1 MSDTTTTPIAS
12 QPVSQTSSQSSNAP
26 FFWGTNAAAFENL
39 ERFEQITNPV
49 GDTNFEFQFEDLAPQ
64 AQNQDQKSEFSP
76 DVSSPDLTPQTSQ
89 SASVP
94 EFSADDFWVQSP
106 AQNSLP
112 DDLIITPSEQEVVVP
127 EHPDVALNSEDQ
139 KGSDDESF
147 GVSEEYSQVV
157 EPNFANDT
165 SDTLSG
171 EIVDLSSQEDWSSNL
186 DFNDQSIPATQ
197 DFGVADPVSS
207 LVDSDSPATESNF
220 EESSSEN
227 VLESSSDALDQAS
240 SDDESS
246 KISPINT
253 ELQAHQELEQ
263 EPAPERT
270 KLMQKFVNLVTSAK
284 EILRLQRH
292 LHQDPEVFEISGGR
306 TSQSQISYIISLD
319 QNSEIPIL
327 HFQKNE
333 IFSATQES
341 QQHLLTLTSE
351 TLDHN
356 LQISI
361 DKEPLYVE
369 NIDLLEGNKLV
380 FVSEKLNKFEFF
392 FSDKEKE
399 LSEQRE
405 KIKAEKEKKA
415 WLNAI
420 FRAF

>member
-12 QPVSQTSSQSSNAP
+12 QPVSQASSQSSNAP

-49 GDTNFEFQFEDLAPQ
+49 GESNFEFQFEDVAPQ
-64 AQNQDQKSEFSP
+64 GQNQDQKSEFLP
-76 DVSSPDLTPQTSQ
+76 DVSGLDLTPQTSQ

-94 EFSADDFWVQSP
+94 EFSADDFVVSS
-106 AQNSLP
+106 QNQTALP
-112 DDLIITPSEQEVVVP
+112 NDSNLTPSEP
-127 EHPDVALNSEDQ
+127 TA
-139 KGSDDESF
+139 GSSDLPNVDSDIAAQTVSADASF
-147 GVSEEYSQVV
+147 WVSEQASQVA
-157 EPNFANDT
+157 E
-165 SDTLSG
+165 SDFVKEVSDAVLPD
-171 EIVDLSSQEDWSSNL
+171 ISSQENSSDKA
-186 DFNDQSIPATQ
+186 DFSDQSIPVTEAFWVTE
-197 DFGVADPVSS
+197 
-207 LVDSDSPATESNF
+207 LDSPAIESNF
-220 EESSSEN
+220 EESTSDTP
-227 VLESSSDALDQAS
+227 SDALDQS
-240 SDDESS
+240 VSDDEPSELAS
-246 KISPINT
+246 TNT

-263 EPAPERT
+263 EPVSERT

-284 EILRLQRH
+284 EILRFQRH
-292 LHQDPEVFEISGGR
+292 LHQDSESFEIAGGR

>member
-12 QPVSQTSSQSSNAP
+12 QPVSQASSQSSNTP

-49 GDTNFEFQFEDLAPQ
+49 GEPNFEFQFEDVAPQ
-64 AQNQDQKSEFSP
+64 GQNQDQKSEFSP
-76 DVSSPDLTPQTSQ
+76 DISGLDLTPQTSQ
-89 SASVP
+89 SVSVP
-94 EFSADDFWVQSP
+94 EFSADDFVASSQNQSTLPNDSNLIPSEPAAGDSDLSNADSDIVAQTVSADASFWVSEQASQV
-106 AQNSLP
+106 AESDSVKDVSDVVLP
-112 DDLIITPSEQEVVVP
+112 DV
-127 EHPDVALNSEDQ
+127 
-139 KGSDDESF
+139 
-147 GVSEEYSQVV
+147 
-157 EPNFANDT
+157 
-165 SDTLSG
+165 
-171 EIVDLSSQEDWSSNL
+171 SSQENSSDKA
-186 DFNDQSIPATQ
+186 DFSDQSIPVTEA
-197 DFGVADPVSS
+197 FWAIE
-207 LVDSDSPATESNF
+207 LDSPAIESNF
-220 EESSSEN
+220 EGSTSEN
-227 VLESSSDALDQAS
+227 TLDTPDQSAS
-240 SDDESS
+240 EDEPSELVS
-246 KISPINT
+246 TNT

-263 EPAPERT
+263 EPVSERS

-284 EILRLQRH
+284 EILRFQRH
-292 LHQDPEVFEISGGR
+292 LHQDSESFEIAGGR
-306 TSQSQISYIISLD
+306 TSQSQISYTISLD

-399 LSEQRE
+399 LSDQRE

>member
-1 MSDTTTTPIAS
+1 MSDTTTNLIAS

-49 GDTNFEFQFEDLAPQ
+49 GEPNFEFQFEDVVPQ
-64 AQNQDQKSEFSP
+64 GQNQDQKSEFSP
-76 DVSSPDLTPQTSQ
+76 DGSSPDLTPQTSQ

-94 EFSADDFWVQSP
+94 EFSADDFVVSS
-106 AQNSLP
+106 QNQTTLP
-112 DDLIITPSEQEVVVP
+112 NDSNLTPSEPIAGGFDLPNADSDIAAQTVSADASFWVSEQASQVAESDFVKDVSDAVL
-127 EHPDVALNSEDQ
+127 PDV
-139 KGSDDESF
+139 
-147 GVSEEYSQVV
+147 
-157 EPNFANDT
+157 
-165 SDTLSG
+165 
-171 EIVDLSSQEDWSSNL
+171 SSQENSS
-186 DFNDQSIPATQ
+186 DQSIPVTEAFWVTE
-197 DFGVADPVSS
+197 
-207 LVDSDSPATESNF
+207 LDSPVIESNF
-220 EESSSEN
+220 EESTSDTP
-227 VLESSSDALDQAS
+227 SDALDQSA
-240 SDDESS
+240 SDDEPSELAS
-246 KISPINT
+246 TNT

-263 EPAPERT
+263 EPVSERS

-284 EILRLQRH
+284 EILRFQRH
-292 LHQDPEVFEISGGR
+292 LHQDSESFEIVGGR

-351 TLDHN
+351 TLDYN

>member
-49 GDTNFEFQFEDLAPQ
+49 GEPNFEFQFEDVAPQ
-64 AQNQDQKSEFSP
+64 RQNQDQKSEFSP
-76 DVSSPDLTPQTSQ
+76 DGSSPDLTPQTSQ

-94 EFSADDFWVQSP
+94 EFSADDFVVSS
-106 AQNSLP
+106 QNQTTLP
-112 DDLIITPSEQEVVVP
+112 NDSNLTPSEPIAGGFDLPNADSDIALQTVSADASFWVSEQASQVAESDFVKEVSDAVL
-127 EHPDVALNSEDQ
+127 PDV
-139 KGSDDESF
+139 
-147 GVSEEYSQVV
+147 
-157 EPNFANDT
+157 
-165 SDTLSG
+165 
-171 EIVDLSSQEDWSSNL
+171 SSQENSSDKA
-186 DFNDQSIPATQ
+186 DFSDQSIPVTEAFWVTE
-197 DFGVADPVSS
+197 
-207 LVDSDSPATESNF
+207 LDSPAIESNF
-220 EESSSEN
+220 EEGT
-227 VLESSSDALDQAS
+227 SDTLDQS
-240 SDDESS
+240 VSDDESS
-246 KISPINT
+246 EPASTNA

-263 EPAPERT
+263 EPVSERT

-284 EILRLQRH
+284 EILRFQRH
-292 LHQDPEVFEISGGR
+292 LHQDSESFEIAGGR

-333 IFSATQES
+333 IFSTTQES

>member
-1 MSDTTTTPIAS
+1 M
-12 QPVSQTSSQSSNAP
+12 
-26 FFWGTNAAAFENL
+26 
-39 ERFEQITNPV
+39 
-49 GDTNFEFQFEDLAPQ
+49 
-64 AQNQDQKSEFSP
+64 
-76 DVSSPDLTPQTSQ
+76 
-89 SASVP
+89 
-94 EFSADDFWVQSP
+94 
-106 AQNSLP
+106 
-112 DDLIITPSEQEVVVP
+112 
-127 EHPDVALNSEDQ
+127 
-139 KGSDDESF
+139 
-147 GVSEEYSQVV
+147 
-157 EPNFANDT
+157 
-165 SDTLSG
+165 
-171 EIVDLSSQEDWSSNL
+171 
-186 DFNDQSIPATQ
+186 
-197 DFGVADPVSS
+197 
-207 LVDSDSPATESNF
+207 DSPAIESNF
-220 EESSSEN
+220 EEGT
-227 VLESSSDALDQAS
+227 SDTLDQS
-240 SDDESS
+240 VSDDESS
-246 KISPINT
+246 EPASTNA

-263 EPAPERT
+263 EPVSERS

-284 EILRLQRH
+284 EILRFQHH
-292 LHQDPEVFEISGGR
+292 LHQDSESFEIAGGR

-415 WLNAI
+415 
-420 FRAF
+420 

>member
-12 QPVSQTSSQSSNAP
+12 QPVSQASSQSSNAP

-49 GDTNFEFQFEDLAPQ
+49 GEPNFEFQFEDVAPQ
-64 AQNQDQKSEFSP
+64 RQNQDQKSEFSP
-76 DVSSPDLTPQTSQ
+76 DGSSPDLTPQTSQ

-94 EFSADDFWVQSP
+94 KFSADDFVASSQNQST
-106 AQNSLP
+106 LP
-112 DDLIITPSEQEVVVP
+112 NDSNLTPSESAVGGSDFSNADSDIVAQTVSADASFWLSEQAFQVAEPDFVKDVSDAVL
-127 EHPDVALNSEDQ
+127 PDV
-139 KGSDDESF
+139 
-147 GVSEEYSQVV
+147 
-157 EPNFANDT
+157 
-165 SDTLSG
+165 
-171 EIVDLSSQEDWSSNL
+171 SSQENSS
-186 DFNDQSIPATQ
+186 DQSIPVTEVFWATE
-197 DFGVADPVSS
+197 
-207 LVDSDSPATESNF
+207 LDSPAIESNF
-220 EESSSEN
+220 EESTSDT
-227 VLESSSDALDQAS
+227 LSDALDQS
-240 SDDESS
+240 VSDDEPSELAS
-246 KISPINT
+246 TNT

-263 EPAPERT
+263 EPVSERS

-284 EILRLQRH
+284 EILRFQRH
-292 LHQDPEVFEISGGR
+292 LHQDSESFEIVGGR
-306 TSQSQISYIISLD
+306 TSQSQISYTISLD

>member
-49 GDTNFEFQFEDLAPQ
+49 GEPNFEFQFEDVAPQ
-64 AQNQDQKSEFSP
+64 RQNQDQKSEFSP
-76 DVSSPDLTPQTSQ
+76 DGSSPDLTPQTSQ

-94 EFSADDFWVQSP
+94 EFSADDFVVSS
-106 AQNSLP
+106 QNQTTLP
-112 DDLIITPSEQEVVVP
+112 NDSNLTPSEPIAGGFDLPNADSDIALQTVSADASFWVSEQASQVAESDFVKEVSDAVL
-127 EHPDVALNSEDQ
+127 PDV
-139 KGSDDESF
+139 
-147 GVSEEYSQVV
+147 
-157 EPNFANDT
+157 
-165 SDTLSG
+165 
-171 EIVDLSSQEDWSSNL
+171 SSQENSSDKA
-186 DFNDQSIPATQ
+186 DFSDQSIPVTEAFWVTE
-197 DFGVADPVSS
+197 
-207 LVDSDSPATESNF
+207 LDSPAIESNF
-220 EESSSEN
+220 EEGT
-227 VLESSSDALDQAS
+227 SDTLDQS
-240 SDDESS
+240 VSDDESS
-246 KISPINT
+246 EPASTNA

-263 EPAPERT
+263 EPVSERT

-284 EILRLQRH
+284 EILRFQRH
-292 LHQDPEVFEISGGR
+292 LHQDSESFEIAGGR

-327 HFQKNE
+327 YFQKNE

-399 LSEQRE
+399 LSDQRE

>member
-12 QPVSQTSSQSSNAP
+12 QPVSQASSQSSNAP

-49 GDTNFEFQFEDLAPQ
+49 GEPNFEFQFEDVAPQ
-64 AQNQDQKSEFSP
+64 GQNQDQKSEFSP
-76 DVSSPDLTPQTSQ
+76 DASSPELTPQTSQ

-94 EFSADDFWVQSP
+94 EFSADDFVASS
-106 AQNSLP
+106 QNQTTLP
-112 DDLIITPSEQEVVVP
+112 NDSNLTPSEPVVGGSDLPNADSDIAAQTVSADASFWLSEQVSQIAESDFVKEVSDAVL
-127 EHPDVALNSEDQ
+127 PDV
-139 KGSDDESF
+139 
-147 GVSEEYSQVV
+147 
-157 EPNFANDT
+157 
-165 SDTLSG
+165 
-171 EIVDLSSQEDWSSNL
+171 SSQENSSDKA
-186 DFNDQSIPATQ
+186 DFSDQSIPVTEAFWVTE
-197 DFGVADPVSS
+197 
-207 LVDSDSPATESNF
+207 LDSPVIESNF
-220 EESSSEN
+220 EEST
-227 VLESSSDALDQAS
+227 SDTPSDSLDQS
-240 SDDESS
+240 VSDDEPSELAS
-246 KISPINT
+246 TNT

-263 EPAPERT
+263 EPVSERT

-284 EILRLQRH
+284 EILRFQH
-292 LHQDPEVFEISGGR
+292 YLHQDSESFEIAGGR

>member
-12 QPVSQTSSQSSNAP
+12 QPVSQASSQSSNTP

-49 GDTNFEFQFEDLAPQ
+49 GEPNFEFQFEDVAPQ
-64 AQNQDQKSEFSP
+64 GQNQDQKSEFSP
-76 DVSSPDLTPQTSQ
+76 DGSSPDLTPQTSQ

-112 DDLIITPSEQEVVVP
+112 DDLIITPSESAVGGSDLPNADSDIAAQTVSADASFWVSEQASQVAESDFVKEVSDAVL
-127 EHPDVALNSEDQ
+127 PDV
-139 KGSDDESF
+139 
-147 GVSEEYSQVV
+147 
-157 EPNFANDT
+157 
-165 SDTLSG
+165 
-171 EIVDLSSQEDWSSNL
+171 SSQENSS
-186 DFNDQSIPATQ
+186 DQSIPVTEAFWVTE
-197 DFGVADPVSS
+197 
-207 LVDSDSPATESNF
+207 LDSPVIESNF
-220 EESSSEN
+220 EESTSDTP
-227 VLESSSDALDQAS
+227 SDALDQS
-240 SDDESS
+240 VSDDEPSELAS
-246 KISPINT
+246 TNT

-263 EPAPERT
+263 EPVSERT

-284 EILRLQRH
+284 EIIRFQRH
-292 LHQDPEVFEISGGR
+292 LHQDSESFEIAGGR

-399 LSEQRE
+399 LSDQRE

>member
-1 MSDTTTTPIAS
+1 MSDTTTTPITS
-12 QPVSQTSSQSSNAP
+12 QPVSQASSQSSNAP

-49 GDTNFEFQFEDLAPQ
+49 GEPNFEFQFEDVAPQ
-64 AQNQDQKSEFSP
+64 GQNQDQKSEFSP
-76 DVSSPDLTPQTSQ
+76 DGSSPDLTPQTSQ

-94 EFSADDFWVQSP
+94 EFSADDFVASS
-106 AQNSLP
+106 QNQTTLP
-112 DDLIITPSEQEVVVP
+112 DDLIITPSEPAVGGS
-127 EHPDVALNSEDQ
+127 ALLNAD
-139 KGSDDESF
+139 SDIAAQTVSADASF
-147 GVSEEYSQVV
+147 WVSEQVSQIA
-157 EPNFANDT
+157 E
-165 SDTLSG
+165 SDFVKDVSDAVLSD
-171 EIVDLSSQEDWSSNL
+171 VSSQENSSDKA
-186 DFNDQSIPATQ
+186 DFSDQSIPVTQ
-197 DFGVADPVSS
+197 DFGVVETVSS
-207 LVDSDSPATESNF
+207 LVDSDSPAIESNF
-220 EESSSEN
+220 EEST
-227 VLESSSDALDQAS
+227 SDTPDQS
-240 SDDESS
+240 VPEDESS
-246 KISPINT
+246 ELVSTNT

-263 EPAPERT
+263 EPVSERS

-284 EILRLQRH
+284 EILRFQRH
-292 LHQDPEVFEISGGR
+292 LHQDSESFEISGGR
-306 TSQSQISYIISLD
+306 TSQSQIFYTISLD

-399 LSEQRE
+399 LSDQRE

>member
-1 MSDTTTTPIAS
+1 MSDTTTTPISS
-12 QPVSQTSSQSSNAP
+12 QPVSQASSQSSNAP

-49 GDTNFEFQFEDLAPQ
+49 GEPNFEFQFEDVVPQ
-64 AQNQDQKSEFSP
+64 GQNQDQKSEFSP
-76 DVSSPDLTPQTSQ
+76 DGSSPDLTPQTSQ

-112 DDLIITPSEQEVVVP
+112 DDLIITPSEPAVGGSALLNADSDIAAQTVSADASFWVSEQVSQIAESDFVKDISDAVL
-127 EHPDVALNSEDQ
+127 PDV
-139 KGSDDESF
+139 
-147 GVSEEYSQVV
+147 
-157 EPNFANDT
+157 
-165 SDTLSG
+165 
-171 EIVDLSSQEDWSSNL
+171 SSQENSSDKV
-186 DFNDQSIPATQ
+186 DFSDQSIPVTQAFWATE
-197 DFGVADPVSS
+197 
-207 LVDSDSPATESNF
+207 SDSPAIESNF
-220 EESSSEN
+220 KETTSEN
-227 VLESSSDALDQAS
+227 TSYTPDQSAS
-240 SDDESS
+240 EDEPSELAS
-246 KISPINT
+246 TNT

-263 EPAPERT
+263 EPVSERS

-284 EILRLQRH
+284 EILRFQRH
-292 LHQDPEVFEISGGR
+292 LHQDSESFEISGGR
-306 TSQSQISYIISLD
+306 TSQSQVSYTISLD

-399 LSEQRE
+399 LSDQRE

>member
-1 MSDTTTTPIAS
+1 MSDTTTNPIAS

-49 GDTNFEFQFEDLAPQ
+49 GEPNFEFQFEDVAPQ
-64 AQNQDQKSEFSP
+64 RQNQDQKSEFSP
-76 DVSSPDLTPQTSQ
+76 DGSSPDLTPQTSQ
-89 SASVP
+89 SASMP

-112 DDLIITPSEQEVVVP
+112 DDLIITPSEPVVGGSDIPNADSDIVDQP
-127 EHPDVALNSEDQ
+127 VSDDVSFWVSEQASQVAESDFVKDVSDAVLPDV
-139 KGSDDESF
+139 
-147 GVSEEYSQVV
+147 
-157 EPNFANDT
+157 
-165 SDTLSG
+165 
-171 EIVDLSSQEDWSSNL
+171 SSQENSSDKA
-186 DFNDQSIPATQ
+186 DFSDQSIPVTEAFWATE
-197 DFGVADPVSS
+197 
-207 LVDSDSPATESNF
+207 LDSPAIESNF
-220 EESSSEN
+220 EESPSDTP
-227 VLESSSDALDQAS
+227 SDALDQSA

-246 KISPINT
+246 ELASTNT

-263 EPAPERT
+263 EPVSERS

-292 LHQDPEVFEISGGR
+292 LHQDSESFEIAGGR
-306 TSQSQISYIISLD
+306 TSQSQISYTISLD

-399 LSEQRE
+399 LSDQRE

>member
-12 QPVSQTSSQSSNAP
+12 QPVSQASSQSSNAP

-49 GDTNFEFQFEDLAPQ
+49 GEPNFEFQFEDVVPQ
-64 AQNQDQKSEFSP
+64 GQNQDQKSEFSP
-76 DVSSPDLTPQTSQ
+76 DGSSPDLTPQTSQ

-94 EFSADDFWVQSP
+94 EFSADDFVVSS
-106 AQNSLP
+106 QNQTTLP
-112 DDLIITPSEQEVVVP
+112 NDSNLTPSEPIAGGFDLPNADSDIAAQTVSADASFWVSEQASQVAESDFVKDVSDAVL
-127 EHPDVALNSEDQ
+127 PDV
-139 KGSDDESF
+139 
-147 GVSEEYSQVV
+147 
-157 EPNFANDT
+157 
-165 SDTLSG
+165 
-171 EIVDLSSQEDWSSNL
+171 SSQENSS
-186 DFNDQSIPATQ
+186 DQSIPVTEAFWVTE
-197 DFGVADPVSS
+197 
-207 LVDSDSPATESNF
+207 LDSPVIESNF
-220 EESSSEN
+220 EESTSDTP
-227 VLESSSDALDQAS
+227 SDALDQS
-240 SDDESS
+240 VSDDEPSELAS
-246 KISPINT
+246 TNT

-263 EPAPERT
+263 EPVSERT

-284 EILRLQRH
+284 EILRFQRH
-292 LHQDPEVFEISGGR
+292 LHQDSESFEIAGGR

>member
-12 QPVSQTSSQSSNAP
+12 QPVSQASSQSSNTP

-49 GDTNFEFQFEDLAPQ
+49 GEPNFEFQFEDVVPQ
-64 AQNQDQKSEFSP
+64 GQNQDQKSEFSP
-76 DVSSPDLTPQTSQ
+76 DGSSPDLTPQTSQ
-89 SASVP
+89 PASVP
-94 EFSADDFWVQSP
+94 EFSADDFVASSQNQSTLPNDSNLIPSEPAAGDSDLSNADSDVAAQTVSADASFWVSEQVSQI
-106 AQNSLP
+106 AESDFVKDVSDAVLP
-112 DDLIITPSEQEVVVP
+112 DV
-127 EHPDVALNSEDQ
+127 
-139 KGSDDESF
+139 
-147 GVSEEYSQVV
+147 
-157 EPNFANDT
+157 
-165 SDTLSG
+165 
-171 EIVDLSSQEDWSSNL
+171 SSQENSS
-186 DFNDQSIPATQ
+186 DQSIPVTEAFWVTE
-197 DFGVADPVSS
+197 
-207 LVDSDSPATESNF
+207 LDSPVIESNF
-220 EESSSEN
+220 EESTSDTP
-227 VLESSSDALDQAS
+227 SDALDQS
-240 SDDESS
+240 VSDDEPSELAS
-246 KISPINT
+246 TNT

-263 EPAPERT
+263 EPVSERT

-292 LHQDPEVFEISGGR
+292 LHQDPEVFEIAGGR
-306 TSQSQISYIISLD
+306 TSQSQISYTISLD

-351 TLDHN
+351 TLDYN

>member
-12 QPVSQTSSQSSNAP
+12 QPVSQASSQSSNAP

-49 GDTNFEFQFEDLAPQ
+49 GEPNFEFQFEDVAPQ
-64 AQNQDQKSEFSP
+64 RQNQDQKSEFSP
-76 DVSSPDLTPQTSQ
+76 DGSSPDLTPQTSQ

-112 DDLIITPSEQEVVVP
+112 DDLIITPSEPAVGGSALPNADSDSVDQTVSADASFWVSEQVSQIAESDFVKDVSDAVL
-127 EHPDVALNSEDQ
+127 PDV
-139 KGSDDESF
+139 
-147 GVSEEYSQVV
+147 
-157 EPNFANDT
+157 
-165 SDTLSG
+165 
-171 EIVDLSSQEDWSSNL
+171 SSQENSSDKA
-186 DFNDQSIPATQ
+186 DFSDQSIPVTEAFWVTE
-197 DFGVADPVSS
+197 
-207 LVDSDSPATESNF
+207 LDSPVIESNF
-220 EESSSEN
+220 EESTSDTP
-227 VLESSSDALDQAS
+227 SDALDQS
-240 SDDESS
+240 VSDDEPSELAS
-246 KISPINT
+246 TNT

-263 EPAPERT
+263 EPVSERT

-292 LHQDPEVFEISGGR
+292 LHQDPEVFEIAGGR
-306 TSQSQISYIISLD
+306 TSQSQISYTISLD

>member
-1 MSDTTTTPIAS
+1 MSDTTTTPISS
-12 QPVSQTSSQSSNAP
+12 QPVSQASSQSSNAP

-49 GDTNFEFQFEDLAPQ
+49 GEPNFEFQFEDVVPQ
-64 AQNQDQKSEFSP
+64 GQNQDQKSEFSP
-76 DVSSPDLTPQTSQ
+76 DGSSPELTPQTSQ

-94 EFSADDFWVQSP
+94 EFSADDFVASS
-106 AQNSLP
+106 QNQTTLP
-112 DDLIITPSEQEVVVP
+112 DDLIITPSEPVVGGSDLPNADSDIAAQTVSADASFWVS
-127 EHPDVALNSEDQ
+127 EQASQVAESDFVKDVSDAVLPDV
-139 KGSDDESF
+139 
-147 GVSEEYSQVV
+147 
-157 EPNFANDT
+157 
-165 SDTLSG
+165 
-171 EIVDLSSQEDWSSNL
+171 SSQENSS
-186 DFNDQSIPATQ
+186 DQSIPVTEAFWVTE
-197 DFGVADPVSS
+197 
-207 LVDSDSPATESNF
+207 LDSPVIESNF
-220 EESSSEN
+220 EESTSDTP
-227 VLESSSDALDQAS
+227 SDALDQS
-240 SDDESS
+240 VSDDEPSELAS
-246 KISPINT
+246 TNT

-263 EPAPERT
+263 EPVSERS

-284 EILRLQRH
+284 EILRFQRH
-292 LHQDPEVFEISGGR
+292 LHQDSESFEISGGR
-306 TSQSQISYIISLD
+306 TSQSQISYTISLD

-399 LSEQRE
+399 LSDQRE

>member
-1 MSDTTTTPIAS
+1 MSDTTTNPIAS

-49 GDTNFEFQFEDLAPQ
+49 GEPNFEFQFEDVAPQ
-64 AQNQDQKSEFSP
+64 RQNQDQKSEFSP
-76 DVSSPDLTPQTSQ
+76 DGSSPDLTPQTSQ
-89 SASVP
+89 SASMP

-112 DDLIITPSEQEVVVP
+112 DDLIITPSEPVVGGSDIPNADSDIVDQTVSDDVSFWVS
-127 EHPDVALNSEDQ
+127 EQASQVAESDFVKDVSDAVLPDV
-139 KGSDDESF
+139 
-147 GVSEEYSQVV
+147 
-157 EPNFANDT
+157 
-165 SDTLSG
+165 
-171 EIVDLSSQEDWSSNL
+171 SSQENSSDKA
-186 DFNDQSIPATQ
+186 DFSDQSIPVTEAFWATE
-197 DFGVADPVSS
+197 
-207 LVDSDSPATESNF
+207 LDSPAIESNF
-220 EESSSEN
+220 EESPSDTP
-227 VLESSSDALDQAS
+227 SDALDQSA

-246 KISPINT
+246 ELASTNT

-263 EPAPERT
+263 EPVSERS

-292 LHQDPEVFEISGGR
+292 LHQDSESFEIAGGR
-306 TSQSQISYIISLD
+306 TSQSQISYTISLD

-327 HFQKNE
+327 YFQKNE

-399 LSEQRE
+399 LSDQRE
-405 KIKAEKEKKA
+405 KIKVEKEKKA

>member
-12 QPVSQTSSQSSNAP
+12 QPVSQASSQSSNTP

-49 GDTNFEFQFEDLAPQ
+49 GEPNFEFQFEDVAPQ
-64 AQNQDQKSEFSP
+64 GQNQDQKSEFSP
-76 DVSSPDLTPQTSQ
+76 DGSSPDLTPQTSQ

-112 DDLIITPSEQEVVVP
+112 DDLIITPSESAVGGSDLPNADSDIAAQTVSADASFWVSEQASQVAESDFVKEVSDAVL
-127 EHPDVALNSEDQ
+127 PDV
-139 KGSDDESF
+139 
-147 GVSEEYSQVV
+147 
-157 EPNFANDT
+157 
-165 SDTLSG
+165 
-171 EIVDLSSQEDWSSNL
+171 SSQENSS
-186 DFNDQSIPATQ
+186 DQSIPVTEVFWATE
-197 DFGVADPVSS
+197 
-207 LVDSDSPATESNF
+207 LDSPAIESNF
-220 EESSSEN
+220 EESTSDTP
-227 VLESSSDALDQAS
+227 SDALDQSA
-240 SDDESS
+240 SDDEPSELAS
-246 KISPINT
+246 TNT

-263 EPAPERT
+263 EPVSERS

-284 EILRLQRH
+284 EILRFQRH
-292 LHQDPEVFEISGGR
+292 LHQDSESFEIVGGR

-351 TLDHN
+351 TLDYN

>member
-1 MSDTTTTPIAS
+1 MSDTTTTSISS
-12 QPVSQTSSQSSNAP
+12 QPVSQASSQSSNAP

-49 GDTNFEFQFEDLAPQ
+49 GEPNFEFQFEDVAPQ
-64 AQNQDQKSEFSP
+64 GQNQDQKSEFSP
-76 DVSSPDLTPQTSQ
+76 DGSSPELTPQTSQ

-94 EFSADDFWVQSP
+94 EFSADDFVASS
-106 AQNSLP
+106 QNQTTLP
-112 DDLIITPSEQEVVVP
+112 DDLIITPSEPVVGGSDLPNADSDIAAQTVSADASFWVS
-127 EHPDVALNSEDQ
+127 EQASQVAESDFVKDVSDAVLPDV
-139 KGSDDESF
+139 
-147 GVSEEYSQVV
+147 
-157 EPNFANDT
+157 
-165 SDTLSG
+165 
-171 EIVDLSSQEDWSSNL
+171 SSQENSS
-186 DFNDQSIPATQ
+186 DQSIPVTEAFWVTE
-197 DFGVADPVSS
+197 
-207 LVDSDSPATESNF
+207 LDSPVIESNF
-220 EESSSEN
+220 EESTSDTP
-227 VLESSSDALDQAS
+227 SDALDQS
-240 SDDESS
+240 VSDDEPSELAS
-246 KISPINT
+246 TNT

-263 EPAPERT
+263 EPVSERT

-284 EILRLQRH
+284 EIIRFQRH
-292 LHQDPEVFEISGGR
+292 LHQDSESFEIAGGR

-399 LSEQRE
+399 LSDQRE

>member
-1 MSDTTTTPIAS
+1 MSDTTTTPIAA
-12 QPVSQTSSQSSNAP
+12 QPVSQASSQSSNTP

-49 GDTNFEFQFEDLAPQ
+49 GEPNFEFQFEDVAPQ
-64 AQNQDQKSEFSP
+64 GQNQDQKSEFSP
-76 DVSSPDLTPQTSQ
+76 DISGLDLTPQTSQ
-89 SASVP
+89 SVSVP
-94 EFSADDFWVQSP
+94 EFSADDFVASSQNQSTLPNDSNLIPSEPAAGDSDLSNADSDIVAQTVSDDASFWVSEQDSQV
-106 AQNSLP
+106 AESDFVKEVSDVVLP
-112 DDLIITPSEQEVVVP
+112 DV
-127 EHPDVALNSEDQ
+127 
-139 KGSDDESF
+139 
-147 GVSEEYSQVV
+147 
-157 EPNFANDT
+157 
-165 SDTLSG
+165 
-171 EIVDLSSQEDWSSNL
+171 SSQENSSDKA
-186 DFNDQSIPATQ
+186 DFSDQSIPVTQ
-197 DFGVADPVSS
+197 DFGVVEPVSS
-207 LVDSDSPATESNF
+207 LVDSDSPAIESNF
-220 EESSSEN
+220 EESTSDTP
-227 VLESSSDALDQAS
+227 SDALDQSAS
-240 SDDESS
+240 EDESS
-246 KISPINT
+246 ETASTNT

-263 EPAPERT
+263 EPVSERS

-284 EILRLQRH
+284 EILRFQRH
-292 LHQDPEVFEISGGR
+292 LHQDSESFEIAGGR

-327 HFQKNE
+327 YFQKNE

-399 LSEQRE
+399 LSDQRE

>member
-12 QPVSQTSSQSSNAP
+12 QPVSQASSQSSNAP

-49 GDTNFEFQFEDLAPQ
+49 GEPNFEFQFEDVAPQ
-64 AQNQDQKSEFSP
+64 GQNQDQKSEFSP
-76 DVSSPDLTPQTSQ
+76 DGSSPDLTPQTSQ

-94 EFSADDFWVQSP
+94 EFSADDFVASS
-106 AQNSLP
+106 QNQTTLP
-112 DDLIITPSEQEVVVP
+112 NDSNLTPSEPAVRGSDLPNADSDIAAQTVSADASFWVSEQASQVAESDFVKEVSDAVL
-127 EHPDVALNSEDQ
+127 PDV
-139 KGSDDESF
+139 
-147 GVSEEYSQVV
+147 
-157 EPNFANDT
+157 
-165 SDTLSG
+165 
-171 EIVDLSSQEDWSSNL
+171 SSQENSSDKA
-186 DFNDQSIPATQ
+186 DFSDQSIPVTEAFWVTEL
-197 DFGVADPVSS
+197 DSS
-207 LVDSDSPATESNF
+207 AIESNF
-220 EESSSEN
+220 GESTSDTP
-227 VLESSSDALDQAS
+227 SDALDQS
-240 SDDESS
+240 VSDDEPSELAS
-246 KISPINT
+246 TNT

-263 EPAPERT
+263 EPVSERT

-284 EILRLQRH
+284 EILRFQRH
-292 LHQDPEVFEISGGR
+292 LHQDSESFEIAGGR

>member
-12 QPVSQTSSQSSNAP
+12 QPVSQASSQSSNAP

-49 GDTNFEFQFEDLAPQ
+49 GEPNFEFQFEDVVPQ
-64 AQNQDQKSEFSP
+64 GQNQDQKSEFSP
-76 DVSSPDLTPQTSQ
+76 DGSSPDLTPQISQ

-94 EFSADDFWVQSP
+94 EFSADDFVVSSQNQSTLPNDSNLTSSEPAVGGSDLPNADSDIVVQTVSADASFWVSEQAS
-106 AQNSLP
+106 QVDESDFVKDFSDTVLP
-112 DDLIITPSEQEVVVP
+112 DV
-127 EHPDVALNSEDQ
+127 
-139 KGSDDESF
+139 
-147 GVSEEYSQVV
+147 
-157 EPNFANDT
+157 
-165 SDTLSG
+165 
-171 EIVDLSSQEDWSSNL
+171 SSQENIS
-186 DFNDQSIPATQ
+186 DQSIPVTEAFWVTE
-197 DFGVADPVSS
+197 
-207 LVDSDSPATESNF
+207 LDSPAIESNF
-220 EESSSEN
+220 EESTSDTP
-227 VLESSSDALDQAS
+227 SDALDQSAS
-240 SDDESS
+240 EDESS
-246 KISPINT
+246 EIASTNT

-263 EPAPERT
+263 EPVSERT

-284 EILRLQRH
+284 EILRFQRH
-292 LHQDPEVFEISGGR
+292 LHQDSESFEIAGGR

-333 IFSATQES
+333 IFSTTQES

-399 LSEQRE
+399 LSDQRE

>member
-12 QPVSQTSSQSSNAP
+12 QPVSQASSQSSNAP

-49 GDTNFEFQFEDLAPQ
+49 GEPNFEFQFEDVVPQ
-64 AQNQDQKSEFSP
+64 GQNQDQKSEFSP
-76 DVSSPDLTPQTSQ
+76 DGSSPDLTPQTSQ

-94 EFSADDFWVQSP
+94 EFSADDFVVSSQNQST
-106 AQNSLP
+106 LP
-112 DDLIITPSEQEVVVP
+112 NDSNLTPSEPTAGGSDLPNADSDIATQTVSADASFWVSEQASQVAESDFVKEVSDAVL
-127 EHPDVALNSEDQ
+127 PDV
-139 KGSDDESF
+139 
-147 GVSEEYSQVV
+147 
-157 EPNFANDT
+157 
-165 SDTLSG
+165 
-171 EIVDLSSQEDWSSNL
+171 SSQENSSDKA
-186 DFNDQSIPATQ
+186 DFSDQSIPVTEAFWVTEL
-197 DFGVADPVSS
+197 DSS
-207 LVDSDSPATESNF
+207 AIESNF
-220 EESSSEN
+220 GESTSDTP
-227 VLESSSDALDQAS
+227 SDALDQS
-240 SDDESS
+240 VSDDEPSELAS
-246 KISPINT
+246 TNT

-263 EPAPERT
+263 EPVSERT

-292 LHQDPEVFEISGGR
+292 LHQDPEVFEIAGGR
-306 TSQSQISYIISLD
+306 TSQSQISYTISLD

-399 LSEQRE
+399 LSDQRE

>member
-12 QPVSQTSSQSSNAP
+12 QPVSQASSQSSNTP

-49 GDTNFEFQFEDLAPQ
+49 GEPNFEFQFEDVVPQ
-64 AQNQDQKSEFSP
+64 GQNQDQKSEFSP
-76 DVSSPDLTPQTSQ
+76 DGSSPDLTPQTSQ

-94 EFSADDFWVQSP
+94 EFSADDFVVSS
-106 AQNSLP
+106 QNQTTLP
-112 DDLIITPSEQEVVVP
+112 NDSNLTPSEPIAGGFDLPNADSDIAAQTVSADASFWVSEQASQVAESDFVKDVSDAVL
-127 EHPDVALNSEDQ
+127 PDV
-139 KGSDDESF
+139 
-147 GVSEEYSQVV
+147 
-157 EPNFANDT
+157 
-165 SDTLSG
+165 
-171 EIVDLSSQEDWSSNL
+171 SSQENSS
-186 DFNDQSIPATQ
+186 DQSIPVTEAFWVTE
-197 DFGVADPVSS
+197 
-207 LVDSDSPATESNF
+207 LDSPVIESNF
-220 EESSSEN
+220 EESTSDTP
-227 VLESSSDALDQAS
+227 SDALDQS
-240 SDDESS
+240 VSDDEPSELAS
-246 KISPINT
+246 TNT

-263 EPAPERT
+263 EPVSERT

-284 EILRLQRH
+284 EILRFQRH
-292 LHQDPEVFEISGGR
+292 LHQDSESFEISGGR
-306 TSQSQISYIISLD
+306 TSQSQISYTISLD

>member
-12 QPVSQTSSQSSNAP
+12 QPVSQASSQSSNAP

-49 GDTNFEFQFEDLAPQ
+49 GEPNFEFQFEDVAPQ
-64 AQNQDQKSEFSP
+64 GQNQDQKSEFSP
-76 DVSSPDLTPQTSQ
+76 DGSSSDLTPQTSQ
-89 SASVP
+89 SASMP

-112 DDLIITPSEQEVVVP
+112 DDLIITPSEPAVGGSALPNADSDIAAQTVSDNASFWVSEQASQIAESDFVKDVSDAVL
-127 EHPDVALNSEDQ
+127 PDV
-139 KGSDDESF
+139 
-147 GVSEEYSQVV
+147 
-157 EPNFANDT
+157 
-165 SDTLSG
+165 
-171 EIVDLSSQEDWSSNL
+171 SSQENSSDKA
-186 DFNDQSIPATQ
+186 DFSDQSIPVTEAFWATE
-197 DFGVADPVSS
+197 
-207 LVDSDSPATESNF
+207 LDSPAIESNF
-220 EESSSEN
+220 EGSTSEN
-227 VLESSSDALDQAS
+227 TLDTPDQSAS
-240 SDDESS
+240 EDEPSELVS
-246 KISPINT
+246 TNT

-263 EPAPERT
+263 EPVSERS

-284 EILRLQRH
+284 EILRFQRH
-292 LHQDPEVFEISGGR
+292 LHQDSESFEIAGGR
-306 TSQSQISYIISLD
+306 TSQSQISYTISLD

-399 LSEQRE
+399 LSDQRE

>member
-49 GDTNFEFQFEDLAPQ
+49 GEPNFEFQFEDVAPQ
-64 AQNQDQKSEFSP
+64 GQNQDQKSEFSP
-76 DVSSPDLTPQTSQ
+76 DISGLDLTPQTSQ

-94 EFSADDFWVQSP
+94 EFSADDFVASSQNQSTLPNDSNLIPSEPAAGDSDLSNADSDIVAQTVSADASFWVSEQASQV
-106 AQNSLP
+106 AESDSVKDVSDVVLP
-112 DDLIITPSEQEVVVP
+112 DV
-127 EHPDVALNSEDQ
+127 
-139 KGSDDESF
+139 
-147 GVSEEYSQVV
+147 
-157 EPNFANDT
+157 
-165 SDTLSG
+165 
-171 EIVDLSSQEDWSSNL
+171 SSQENSSDKA
-186 DFNDQSIPATQ
+186 DFSDQSIPVTEAFWVTEL
-197 DFGVADPVSS
+197 DSS
-207 LVDSDSPATESNF
+207 AIESNF
-220 EESSSEN
+220 EESTSDTP
-227 VLESSSDALDQAS
+227 SDALDQS
-240 SDDESS
+240 VSDDEPSELAS
-246 KISPINT
+246 TNT

-263 EPAPERT
+263 EPVSERT

-284 EILRLQRH
+284 EILRFQRH
-292 LHQDPEVFEISGGR
+292 LHQDSESFEIAGGR

-333 IFSATQES
+333 IFSATQEL

-361 DKEPLYVE
+361 DKEPLYLE

>member
-1 MSDTTTTPIAS
+1 M
-12 QPVSQTSSQSSNAP
+12 
-26 FFWGTNAAAFENL
+26 
-39 ERFEQITNPV
+39 
-49 GDTNFEFQFEDLAPQ
+49 
-64 AQNQDQKSEFSP
+64 P
-76 DVSSPDLTPQTSQ
+76 DVSSQENSSDK
-89 SASVP
+89 AD
-94 EFSADDFWVQSP
+94 FS
-106 AQNSLP
+106 
-112 DDLIITPSEQEVVVP
+112 
-127 EHPDVALNSEDQ
+127 
-139 KGSDDESF
+139 
-147 GVSEEYSQVV
+147 
-157 EPNFANDT
+157 
-165 SDTLSG
+165 
-171 EIVDLSSQEDWSSNL
+171 
-186 DFNDQSIPATQ
+186 DQSIPVTQ
-197 DFGVADPVSS
+197 DFGVVEPVSS
-207 LVDSDSPATESNF
+207 LVDSDSPAIESNF
-220 EESSSEN
+220 EESTSDTP
-227 VLESSSDALDQAS
+227 SDALDQSAS
-240 SDDESS
+240 EDESS
-246 KISPINT
+246 ETASTNT

-263 EPAPERT
+263 EPVSERT

-284 EILRLQRH
+284 EILRFQRY
-292 LHQDPEVFEISGGR
+292 LHQDSESFEIAGGR
-306 TSQSQISYIISLD
+306 TSQSQISYTISLD

-415 WLNAI
+415 
-420 FRAF
+420 

>member
-49 GDTNFEFQFEDLAPQ
+49 GEPNFEFQFEDVAPQ
-64 AQNQDQKSEFSP
+64 RQNQDQKSEFSP
-76 DVSSPDLTPQTSQ
+76 DGSSPDLTPQTSQ

-112 DDLIITPSEQEVVVP
+112 DDLIITPSESAVGGSDLPNADSDIVAQTVSADASFWVSEQASQVDESDFVKDVSDAVL
-127 EHPDVALNSEDQ
+127 PDV
-139 KGSDDESF
+139 
-147 GVSEEYSQVV
+147 
-157 EPNFANDT
+157 
-165 SDTLSG
+165 
-171 EIVDLSSQEDWSSNL
+171 SSQENSS
-186 DFNDQSIPATQ
+186 DQSIPVTEAFWVTE
-197 DFGVADPVSS
+197 
-207 LVDSDSPATESNF
+207 LDSPVIESNF
-220 EESSSEN
+220 EESTSDTP
-227 VLESSSDALDQAS
+227 SDALDQS
-240 SDDESS
+240 VSDDEPSELAS
-246 KISPINT
+246 TNT

-263 EPAPERT
+263 EPVSERT

-284 EILRLQRH
+284 EILRFQRH
-292 LHQDPEVFEISGGR
+292 LHQDSESFEIAGGR

-351 TLDHN
+351 TLDQN

-399 LSEQRE
+399 LSDQRE

>member
-1 MSDTTTTPIAS
+1 MSDTTTTPISS
-12 QPVSQTSSQSSNAP
+12 QPVSQASSQSSNAP

-49 GDTNFEFQFEDLAPQ
+49 GEPNFEFQFEDVAPQ
-64 AQNQDQKSEFSP
+64 GQNQDQKSEFSP
-76 DVSSPDLTPQTSQ
+76 DGSSPDLTPQTSQ

-112 DDLIITPSEQEVVVP
+112 DDLIITPSEPAVGGSALLNADSDIAAQTVSADASFWVSEQVSQIAESDFVTDSSDAVL
-127 EHPDVALNSEDQ
+127 PDV
-139 KGSDDESF
+139 
-147 GVSEEYSQVV
+147 
-157 EPNFANDT
+157 
-165 SDTLSG
+165 
-171 EIVDLSSQEDWSSNL
+171 SSQENSSDKV
-186 DFNDQSIPATQ
+186 DFSDQSIPVTQAFWATE
-197 DFGVADPVSS
+197 
-207 LVDSDSPATESNF
+207 SDSPAIESNF
-220 EESSSEN
+220 KETTSEN
-227 VLESSSDALDQAS
+227 TSYTPDQSAS
-240 SDDESS
+240 EDEPSELAS
-246 KISPINT
+246 TNT

-263 EPAPERT
+263 EPVSERS

-284 EILRLQRH
+284 EILRFQRH
-292 LHQDPEVFEISGGR
+292 LHQDSESFEISGGR
-306 TSQSQISYIISLD
+306 TSQSQVSYTISLD

-399 LSEQRE
+399 LSDQRE